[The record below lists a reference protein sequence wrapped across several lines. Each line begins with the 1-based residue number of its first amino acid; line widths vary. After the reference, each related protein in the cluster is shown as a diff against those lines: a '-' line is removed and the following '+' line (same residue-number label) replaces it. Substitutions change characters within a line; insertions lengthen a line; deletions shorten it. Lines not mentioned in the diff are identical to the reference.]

1 ENDMETAWLKLI
13 DLENRHSILNRDVIA
28 IDLRLPDRLVVQLT
42 PEGAKKIITPKPGD
56 IPGRNT

>member
-1 ENDMETAWLKLI
+1 
-13 DLENRHSILNRDVIA
+13 VIA

-42 PEGAKKIITPKPGD
+42 PEGAKTIITPETGD